1 MKYIYYVISLFSCL
15 FVFFSNRFLLVHIDL
30 NTVCQLFHAVFNTIF
45 IVQMAHQV
53 HNKYSYESFFFAE
66 KGIGNK
72 ITEQKKYVFEFD
84 KQTCHLSCPV
94 NFRPI

>member
-1 MKYIYYVISLFSCL
+1 
-15 FVFFSNRFLLVHIDL
+15 
-30 NTVCQLFHAVFNTIF
+30 
-45 IVQMAHQV
+45 MAHQV